1 MESLR
6 SKKCLWGSKVSQKM
20 IKLVVAHKEIEV
32 QEGTV
37 LLEACLQ
44 HGIYIPNLCYLE
56 GQGDPD
62 ASCRM
67 CFVEIE
73 GKAVPSCTIIVTGP
87 LVVKTDTPAVRNL
100 QRSALRLL
108 LSVHDVDCAHC
119 PANKKCALQNIAKF
133 LGLGLKPKRL
143 ELLLKEPQ
151 IVEDHPIINY
161 YPNRCILCG
170 RCIRVCRTKKGR
182 PQMNFAKRGFDTVIS
197 FYGVQKETMPT
208 CGDCQKCVEICPVGA
223 IILKPTAL

>member
-1 MESLR
+1 L
-6 SKKCLWGSKVSQKM
+6 QNM
-20 IKLVVAHKEIEV
+20 IKLVVDNKTIEV

-37 LLEACLQ
+37 LLEACLR

-56 GQGDPD
+56 GQGAPD

-73 GKAVPSCTIIVTGP
+73 GKAVPSCTIKVTGP

-100 QRSALRLL
+100 QKSALRFL

-133 LGLGLKPKRL
+133 LGQGLKPKGL
-143 ELLLKEPQ
+143 EQILKEPH
-151 IVEDHPIINY
+151 IVEDHPFINY
-161 YPNRCILCG
+161 YPNRCVLCG
-170 RCIRVCRTKKGR
+170 RCVRVCRTKEGR
-182 PQMNFAKRGFDTVIS
+182 PHMIFAKRGFDTVIS
-197 FYGVQKETMPT
+197 FYGVNQEIMPT
-208 CGDCQKCVEICPVGA
+208 CDDCCKCVEVCPVGA
-223 IILKPTAL
+223 ITLKTPAP